1 MSEITWIIDRVTGAL
16 LVEGLGT
23 AEASALAGDLLPS
36 GQEMGCARPLTTLPP
51 PVVPSDDPAGIPC
64 LRVAGYYHDSLVEG
78 PGRRSSLLV
87 VGCSLQCRGCWVS
100 SLHPED
106 AGMDV
111 PVDILTDALLD
122 PAHERDG
129 VSVLGAEPMQQPEGL
144 LALVR
149 ALRARDCPHILV
161 YSGYTYERL
170 RSMAKREP
178 AIDAILD
185 DINVLIDGPF
195 VQALADRGGPWT
207 GSRNQRV
214 IDLVATRR
222 SGRVVLLI
230 DFSPDQSFKRYP
242 QPRKGR

>member
-23 AEASALAGDLLPS
+23 EEASALAGDLLPP

-51 PVVPSDDPAGIPC
+51 PVVPLDDPAGMPC
-64 LRVAGYYHDSLVEG
+64 LRVSGYYHDSLVEG

-87 VGCSLQCRGCWVS
+87 VGCTIRCRGCWTS

-106 AGMDV
+106 AGTVV
-111 PVDILTDALLD
+111 PVDILADALLD

-129 VSVLGAEPMQQPEGL
+129 VSVLGGEPMQQPEGL

-149 ALRARDCPHILV
+149 ALRAHGCPHILV

-170 RSMAKREP
+170 RCMAKREP
-178 AIDAILD
+178 AIGAVLD
-185 DINVLIDGPF
+185 TTDVLVDGPF

-207 GSRNQRV
+207 GSQNQRV

-222 SGRVVLLI
+222 IGPVVLLT
-230 DFSPDQSFKRYP
+230 DFSRDQSFKRYP
-242 QPRKGR
+242 QPGTGG